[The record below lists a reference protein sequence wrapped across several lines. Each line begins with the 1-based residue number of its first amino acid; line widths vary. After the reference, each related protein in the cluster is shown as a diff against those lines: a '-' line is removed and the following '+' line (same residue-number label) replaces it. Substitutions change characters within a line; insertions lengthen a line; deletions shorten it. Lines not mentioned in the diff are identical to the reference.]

1 MIQRP
6 LRLITTFGL
15 GHRRPAS
22 GTWGS
27 LPPVVIAGGLL
38 ALDCGPG
45 AQPWIYYPVL
55 SAILVIFSAA
65 CIIDGDAAEAR
76 FGEKDPSEVVADETA
91 GQCIPLLSI
100 LPSSVGT
107 PLHAAMLVALAFVA
121 VRILDIIKPPPAKG
135 WQRIPGGWGILI
147 DDLVAGV
154 YAGVVMVAVVKVVQ
168 GLSYMQAA
176 AEC

>member
-15 GHRRPAS
+15 GHMRPAS

-27 LPPVVIAGGLL
+27 LPPVVIAGVLF
-38 ALDCGPG
+38 ALDAGPD
-45 AQPWIYYPVL
+45 AQPWLYYSILV
-55 SAILVIFSAA
+55 AILLLFSAA

-91 GQCIPLLSI
+91 GQCLSLLAI
-100 LPSSVGT
+100 LPSNVDT
-107 PLHAAMLVALAFVA
+107 RWHALTLVAVAFVSF
-121 VRILDIIKPPPAKG
+121 RILDIIKPPPAKG

-147 DDLVAGV
+147 DDLVAGL
-154 YAGVVMVAVVKVVQ
+154 YAAAVVVLWQRYV
-168 GLSYMQAA
+168 M
-176 AEC
+176 